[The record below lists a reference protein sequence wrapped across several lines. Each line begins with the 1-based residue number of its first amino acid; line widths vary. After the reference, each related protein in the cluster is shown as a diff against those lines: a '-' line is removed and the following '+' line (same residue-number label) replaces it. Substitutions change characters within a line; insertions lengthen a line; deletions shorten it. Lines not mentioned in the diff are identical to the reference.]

1 VDAQVD
7 EEIAAGSARYRVAS
21 AVFLLIEAFENRTAV
36 VGVLMLIV
44 TDHSIDV
51 YDRLNATR
59 NVKAVREQ
67 IVKR

>member
-21 AVFLLIEAFENRTAV
+21 AVFLLIEAFESRTAV
-36 VGVLMLIV
+36 VGVFVLVV
-44 TDHSIDV
+44 TDHSTYV
-51 YDRLNATR
+51 YDWLNATR
-59 NVKAVREQ
+59 NVKAVREK